1 MDRPATEV
9 ADQQGVVVHPDDAR
23 RAQAAGAGQAAVA
36 QQHLERRFPGPQPHQ
51 AAIPG
56 FAQVDRSVRRHREI
70 VAHPVAG
77 QGQISAHGTGR
88 EIQGEHPMRP
98 APASG

>member
-23 RAQAAGAGQAAVA
+23 RAQPAGAGQAAVA

-51 AAIPG
+51 AAIPS
-56 FAQVDRSVRRHREI
+56 FAQVDRSVGRHREI
-70 VAHPVAG
+70 VTHPVAG
-77 QGQISAHGTGR
+77 QGQISAHGTAR